1 LGQLGHGKTTLAS
14 AITKVLSERIAEVRF
29 RSFESIQK
37 MPPEKARGMAIALA
51 RLEYATARRHYAHAD
66 CVRHADHVK
75 NLIAGVAEMQGAIL
89 VVAAD
94 AGITAETREHARL
107 ARQVGIAAVV
117 VALNKAELAS
127 QRVLSQL
134 EADLRKLL
142 SSHGYRGG
150 EAPVVPVS
158 ALRALQG
165 EGKWKQSIQDLM
177 NAIDSHVPLPP
188 RPEDGP
194 FLMPVEDVF
203 AIPGRGAIVTGKVN
217 RGVIKVGEKVAIV
230 GLRATRETV
239 VTGVEMFKKL
249 LKEGRAGDRV
259 GLLLRGVGREQ
270 VERGQVVA
278 RPGSIAARARLR
290 AEVYMLT
297 REEGGRQTPFFQGYR
312 PQFYFRTTDVT
323 GVAKLPER
331 REAGMPGEHLP
342 LEVELVQPVA
352 IEKGMR
358 FAIREGGRTVGVGIV
373 VEVV

>member
-37 MPPEKARGMAIALA
+37 MPPEKARGMAVALA

-278 RPGSIAARARLR
+278 RPGSIAARTLLR

-352 IEKGMR
+352 IEKGTR

-373 VEVV
+373 VQVV